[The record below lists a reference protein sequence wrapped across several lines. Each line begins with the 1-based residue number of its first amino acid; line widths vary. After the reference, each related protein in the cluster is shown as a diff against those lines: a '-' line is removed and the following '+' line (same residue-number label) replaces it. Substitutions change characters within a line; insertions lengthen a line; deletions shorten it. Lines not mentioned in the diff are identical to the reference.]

1 MMYSPWVMEG
11 HGECADTSHCNSIAI
26 SPSFFNQVT
35 LCVLC
40 HEILSGMDL
49 YGKEFP

>member
-1 MMYSPWVMEG
+1 MMNVQILVT
-11 HGECADTSHCNSIAI
+11 DTPLRFHRARTTELN
-26 SPSFFNQVT
+26 FFNHVT

-40 HEILSGMDL
+40 HEMLSGMDL

>member
-1 MMYSPWVMEG
+1 MINVQILVTEIPLRFHRAGTTEL
-11 HGECADTSHCNSIAI
+11 
-26 SPSFFNQVT
+26 SFFNQVK

-40 HEILSGMDL
+40 HEMLSGMDL